1 MVLYKYG
8 KDKILSMDSITLR
21 LNENT
26 NMSYL
31 NMVKT
36 VFHLSIPAIMA
47 QITSIAMQY
56 IDAAMVGSLG
66 AEASAAIGLV
76 STTTWLIG
84 GLCISAATG
93 FSVQVAQ
100 LIGAGR
106 HNDARSVFRQSLVI
120 ALIFGILLSVTAVSI
135 SSVLPVWLG
144 GNDEICHN
152 ASRYFFI
159 YACALP
165 ATQFRQLSGSMLQCS
180 GDMRTPS
187 ILNIMLCALDIIF
200 NFFLIF
206 PSRVISIWGIS
217 FTIFGAGMGVGGAA
231 LGTALAEV
239 CTAVCMLYAACR
251 HSDKLSFKFGGN
263 WSIQK
268 QCMKTAAK
276 IAIPAAFEHT
286 IMCSAYVASTLIV
299 APLGTVSVAANSLA
313 VTAESFCYMPGYG
326 IGSAATTLIGQS
338 IGAEKYDMARR
349 FARTS
354 VLLGVILMSFT
365 AVIMFFIAPWM
376 FSILTPS
383 EDVRIIGTQILRIE
397 VFAEPLYAA
406 SIVCAGAL
414 RGAGD
419 TLIPSILNLVSMWG
433 VRISASIILVP
444 YFGLHG
450 VWIAM
455 CGELCIRGILFLI
468 RLFREKWLKK
478 KII

>member
-1 MVLYKYG
+1 
-8 KDKILSMDSITLR
+8 
-21 LNENT
+21 
-26 NMSYL
+26 MSYL
-31 NMVKT
+31 NMIKT
-36 VFHLSIPAIMA
+36 VFRLSVPAIMA

-66 AEASAAIGLV
+66 AQASAAIGLV

-84 GLCISAATG
+84 GLCIAAATG

-106 HNDARSVFRQSLVI
+106 SNDARCVFRQSLII
-120 ALIFGILLSVTAVSI
+120 ALIFGSLLSVTAISI
-135 SSVLPVWLG
+135 SGKLPVWLG
-144 GNDEICHN
+144 GNDEIRYD
-152 ASRYFFI
+152 ASRYFLI

-187 ILNIMLCALDIIF
+187 VLNIMLCMLDVIF

-206 PSRVISIWGIS
+206 PTRAIPVLGIS
-217 FTIFGAGMGVGGAA
+217 VTVFGAGMGVSGAA

-251 HSDKLSFKFGGN
+251 RSDKLSFRLGGK
-263 WSIQK
+263 WKIQK

-276 IAIPAAFEHT
+276 IALPAAFEHT
-286 IMCSAYVASTLIV
+286 VMCSAYVASTLIV
-299 APLGTVSVAANSLA
+299 APLGTAAVAANSLA

-326 IGSAATTLIGQS
+326 IGSAATTLVGQS
-338 IGAEKYDMARR
+338 IGAENYTIARR
-349 FARTS
+349 FARTA

-365 AVIMFFIAPWM
+365 AVIMFFIAPFM
-376 FSILTPS
+376 FSVLTPS
-383 EDVRIIGTQILRIE
+383 EEVRILGTQVLRIE

-433 VRISASIILVP
+433 VRISASILLVP

-455 CGELCIRGILFLI
+455 CGELCVRGILFLI
-468 RLFREKWLKK
+468 RLFREKWLKR
-478 KII
+478 KIIV